1 MSDLG
6 SKEHIDE
13 TGVNIILLHNNWD
26 FFTRAAAFKVQKSS
40 FCYTFFY
47 VFLNTVVIIMGHAQA
62 NPQSEL

>member
-26 FFTRAAAFKVQKSS
+26 FFTRTTAFKGQKSS

-47 VFLNTVVIIMGHAQA
+47 VFLNTVVIIVGHVQA
-62 NPQSEL
+62 NH